1 MKSYNELSKFDKQS
15 IVETYYKNKNF
26 TFKDIAYHLNVSER
40 SVSRVLFEK
49 GINTKRKNRYTLN
62 EDYFNEIDSER
73 KSYILGFIY
82 ADGYVGDNKHNNLVI
97 AINDKELLD
106 KIKQEINFTGDVV
119 RTKKGGFENSK
130 EGYKL
135 NFSSEKLVNNLRKCG
150 LYPNKSLT
158 ISQLPN

>member
-135 NFSSEKLVNNLRKCG
+135 NFSSEKLVNNLRKYG